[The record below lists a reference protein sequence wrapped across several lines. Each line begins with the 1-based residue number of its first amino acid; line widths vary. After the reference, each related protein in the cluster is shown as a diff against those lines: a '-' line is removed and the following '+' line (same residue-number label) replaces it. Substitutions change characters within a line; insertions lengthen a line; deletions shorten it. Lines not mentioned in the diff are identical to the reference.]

1 MLPLLV
7 RITNTTTGETEH
19 SAFASSPVR
28 IGRNQLNEMVLNEPF
43 VSQWHAV
50 VRFDEH
56 KVRYVDLGSTNGTMM
71 NQRRLARHMQVEVD
85 AQTDLRIGPLQLSF
99 ARAQVT
105 PDMYAAPRTTI
116 FNLNTQQGE
125 HSAVSGSTMAFNP
138 NEPSTMEQNTVY
150 LPTANIQQQIQQY
163 QQQVQQ
169 ARTGG
174 TMPGGQP
181 QPIAARGAP
190 APPPA
195 AAQLPGVDMQQLVQI
210 TEAAKPYYDQYR
222 RTWAQ
227 VLQLLRQSIERVPGP
242 QREGMVHYLCQQF
255 PQLAKEPEFRQMTE
269 SLGITSGALGEVDAA
284 DFIRRLGGSNLP
296 PGTQINTAVAFE
308 RVGAILES
316 YSQAFV
322 ELRKGYEQF
331 GEEMAL
337 QLVQE
342 RNPLHDAQNGQDV
355 LRYLL
360 DWSTDG
366 QMRVR
371 ELTRGFADL
380 ALHQVALLSGVM
392 EGVRGMLHGVS
403 PVTLSGQRTHALAK
417 TAGGGFFEKIF
428 NGTKARLWGA
438 YTDAHQKL
446 IEEDRFSREVFGRNF
461 ARAYFMVTG
470 GQMTG
475 DDAPSHGG
483 GNPMQTGGHRLPQY
497 GQPQSRPYGQ

>member
-7 RITNTTTGETEH
+7 RITNTQTGETEH

-28 IGRNQLNEMVLNEPF
+28 IGRNQLNELALNEPF

-71 NQRRLARHMQVEVD
+71 NGRRLARHVQVEVD
-85 AQTDLRIGPLQLSF
+85 PQTDLRIGPLQLAF

-125 HSAVSGSTMAFNP
+125 HSIGGGATMAFNP
-138 NEPSTMEQNTVY
+138 HEPQTLEQHTMF
-150 LPTANIQQQIQQY
+150 LGGANIQQQIQQY
-163 QQQVQQ
+163 QQHQ
-169 ARTGG
+169 AQGVPRERIPTGTG
-174 TMPGGQP
+174 LPG
-181 QPIAARGAP
+181 
-190 APPPA
+190 
-195 AAQLPGVDMQQLVQI
+195 GVDMQQLVQI
-210 TEAAKPYYDQYR
+210 TEQTKPYYEQYR
-222 RTWAQ
+222 RAWAQ
-227 VLQLLRQSIERVPGP
+227 TLAALRAQLERMPGP
-242 QREGMVHYLCQQF
+242 NREGMVACLCQQF
-255 PQLAKEPEFRQMTE
+255 PQLAKEPEFRQLVET
-269 SLGITSGALGEVDAA
+269 LGVSTAALGEVDTQ
-284 DFIRRLGGSNLP
+284 DWIKRLGGHTQLP
-296 PGTQINTAVAFE
+296 PGAQVNTAIAME

-342 RNPLHDAQNGQDV
+342 HNPLHDAQTGQDV

-360 DWSTDG
+360 DWTTDG
-366 QMRVR
+366 GERVR
-371 ELTRGFADL
+371 ELTRAFADL

-392 EGVRGMLHGVS
+392 EGVRSMLHSVS
-403 PVTLSGQRTHALAK
+403 PQTLSGQRTHALAK
-417 TAGGGFFEKIF
+417 TGGGGLFEKIF
-428 NGTKARLWGA
+428 NTRKASLWERFS
-438 YTDAHQKL
+438 DAHQRL

-470 GQMTG
+470 GLLQG
-475 DDAPSHGG
+475 DDGG
-483 GNPMQTGGHRLPQY
+483 AGAASDPYQSAARPPQY
-497 GQPQSRPYGQ
+497 GHPQTRPYNH

>member
-7 RITNTTTGETEH
+7 RITNTQTGETEH

-71 NQRRLARHMQVEVD
+71 NGRRLARHVQVEVD
-85 AQTDLRIGPLQLSF
+85 PQTDLRIGPLQLAF

-116 FNLNTQQGE
+116 FNLNTAQGE
-125 HSAVSGSTMAFNP
+125 HSAVGGSTIAFNP
-138 NEPSTMEQNTVY
+138 HDPPTEQHTMF
-150 LPTANIQQQIQQY
+150 LGSANIQQQIQQY
-163 QQQVQQ
+163 QAQQ
-169 ARTGG
+169 AQGVPRDRIPTGTG
-174 TMPGGQP
+174 LPG
-181 QPIAARGAP
+181 
-190 APPPA
+190 
-195 AAQLPGVDMQQLVQI
+195 GVDMQQLVAI
-210 TEAAKPYYDQYR
+210 TEHTKPYYEQYR
-222 RTWAQ
+222 RAWAQ
-227 VLQLLRQSIERVPGP
+227 TLAQLRAHLERMPGP
-242 QREGMVHYLCQQF
+242 QREGMVLCLCQQF
-255 PQLAKEPEFRQMTE
+255 PQLAKEPEFRQLLD
-269 SLGITSGALGEVDAA
+269 SLGVSAAAAGEVDAQ
-284 DFIRRLGGSNLP
+284 DWIRRLGGHTQLP
-296 PGTQINTAVAFE
+296 PGAQVNTAIAME

-342 RNPLHDAQNGQDV
+342 RNPLHDAQSGQDV

-360 DWSTDG
+360 DWTTDG
-366 QMRVR
+366 GGRVR
-371 ELTRGFADL
+371 ELTRAFADL

-392 EGVRGMLHGVS
+392 EGVRSMLGSIS
-403 PVTLSGQRTHALAK
+403 PEQLSGHKTHALAK
-417 TAGGGFFEKIF
+417 TGGGGLFEALF
-428 NGTKARLWGA
+428 NTRKATLWKA
-438 YTDAHQKL
+438 FAEAHQRL

-470 GQMTG
+470 GLLQG
-475 DDAPSHGG
+475 DDGTGSSHDLQQSGAR
-483 GNPMQTGGHRLPQY
+483 PPQY
-497 GQPQSRPYGQ
+497 GNPQTRPYNH

>member
-7 RITNTTTGETEH
+7 RITNTQTGETEH

-71 NQRRLARHMQVEVD
+71 NGRRLARHVQVEVD
-85 AQTDLRIGPLQLSF
+85 PQTDLRIGPLQLAF

-116 FNLNTQQGE
+116 FNLNTAAGE
-125 HSAVSGSTMAFNP
+125 HSAVGGSTIAFNP
-138 NEPSTMEQNTVY
+138 SEPATMEQNTMF
-150 LPTANIQQQIQQY
+150 LGSANIQQQIQQY
-163 QQQVQQ
+163 QAQQ
-169 ARTGG
+169 AQGVPANRIPTAGG
-174 TMPGGQP
+174 LPG
-181 QPIAARGAP
+181 
-190 APPPA
+190 
-195 AAQLPGVDMQQLVQI
+195 GVDMQQLVAI
-210 TEAAKPYYDQYR
+210 TEQAKPYYEQYR
-222 RTWAQ
+222 RAWAQ
-227 VLQLLRQSIERVPGP
+227 TLQQMRAHLERVPGP
-242 QREGMVHYLCQQF
+242 QREGMVLCLCQQF
-255 PQLAKEPEFRQMTE
+255 PQLPKEPEFRQLMDQ
-269 SLGITSGALGEVDAA
+269 LGVSSAAAGEVDAQ
-284 DFIRRLGGSNLP
+284 DWIRRLGGHAQLP
-296 PGTQINTAVAFE
+296 PGAQVNTAVAME

-342 RNPLHDAQNGQDV
+342 RNPLHDAQTGQDV

-360 DWSTDG
+360 DWTTDG
-366 QMRVR
+366 GGRVR
-371 ELTRGFADL
+371 ELTRAFADL

-392 EGVRGMLHGVS
+392 EGVRSMLQS
-403 PVTLSGQRTHALAK
+403 IAPTQLSGQRTHALAK
-417 TAGGGFFEKIF
+417 TGGGGIFEALF
-428 NGTKARLWGA
+428 NTRKASLWQA
-438 YTDAHQKL
+438 FADAHQRL

-470 GQMTG
+470 GLLQG
-475 DDAPSHGG
+475 EDGAGADPHAQSGVRP
-483 GNPMQTGGHRLPQY
+483 PQY
-497 GQPQSRPYGQ
+497 GNPQTRPYNH